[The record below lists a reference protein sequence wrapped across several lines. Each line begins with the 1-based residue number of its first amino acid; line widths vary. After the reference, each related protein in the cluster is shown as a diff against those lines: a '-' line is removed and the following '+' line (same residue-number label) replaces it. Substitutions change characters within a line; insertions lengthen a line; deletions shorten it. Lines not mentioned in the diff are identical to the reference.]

1 MKHLRLQNPRMS
13 PVEGAVRS
21 MGGLALIAIGI
32 YLVLVVGSH
41 AGVIGVLGKV
51 GGIIVGIGGC
61 ASFYSF
67 VKAC

>member
-1 MKHLRLQNPRMS
+1 MNIQIRRMS

-21 MGGLALIAIGI
+21 VGGLALIAIGT
-32 YLVLVVGSH
+32 YLVTIVGNH
-41 AGVIGVLGKV
+41 GGALGVIGKV
-51 GGIIVGIGGC
+51 GGVIVGIGGF